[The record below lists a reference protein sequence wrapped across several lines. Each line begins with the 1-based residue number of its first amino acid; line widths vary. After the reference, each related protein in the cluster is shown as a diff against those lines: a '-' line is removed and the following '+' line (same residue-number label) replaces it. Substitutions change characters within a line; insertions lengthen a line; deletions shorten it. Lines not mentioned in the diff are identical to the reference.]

1 MSEEKSSYRQIM
13 KSTSLFGGVQVF
25 NILISII
32 RSKFIAV
39 LLGPSGMGIAGLLLS
54 TTSMIGSV
62 TNFGLS
68 TSAIKNVAE
77 ANGTG
82 DSKRI
87 GTIVAVIKKLVWIT
101 GLLGTV
107 VTFILAPVLSK
118 LTFGNPD
125 YTVAFRWVSVTLLLG
140 QISSGRMVLLQGMRK
155 LQFLAKSSIIGSV
168 LGLLLSVPVYYWL
181 GAKGIVPALIITA
194 GISFSL
200 SYYFTSKIAISKVR
214 VSIATVKLEG
224 AGMLKMGF
232 MLSMSGM
239 IGMATGYI
247 LSIFISRFGGVD
259 QVGLYNAG
267 FAIVN
272 TYVGMIFTAMVTDYF
287 PRLSAVSNDNASST
301 KLVNQQAEIGILIIA
316 PILNL
321 FMVFINAVVIILYT
335 AKFLAITG
343 MIQYVALGIFLKTVS
358 WSMGYMIL
366 AKGDTKIFFYSELL
380 ANIYIMLINMLF
392 YKTYGLDGLGISFFV
407 CYILGVIQGYAILHW
422 KYQFKFEKSF
432 YRVFT
437 VQFVLIVICFLLV
450 HFYKDAIRYVI
461 TLPII
466 IAATIF
472 SLLELNK
479 KLDVVTFIRNK
490 IKSKKTNWNNL

>member
-1 MSEEKSSYRQIM
+1 M

-54 TTSMIGSV
+54 TTNMIGSV

-140 QISSGRMVLLQGMRK
+140 QISSGLMVLLQGMRK

-214 VSIATVKLEG
+214 VSVATVKLEG

-335 AKFLAITG
+335 AKFLAVTG
-343 MIQYVALGIFLKTVS
+343 MIQYVALGIFFKTVT
-358 WSMGYMIL
+358 WSMGYLIL
-366 AKGDTKIFFYSELL
+366 AKGDSKVFFYNELFS
-380 ANIYIMLINMLF
+380 NIYILAINMLF
-392 YKTYGLDGLGISFFV
+392 YRAFGLDGLGISFFLS
-407 CYILGVIQGYAILHW
+407 YLIGIFQGYLILHY
-422 KYQFKFEKSF
+422 KYQFKFESGF
-432 YRVFT
+432 YRIFII
-437 VQFVLIVICFLLV
+437 QFFFALICFYLV
-450 HFYKDAIRYVI
+450 RFFDGSFRYLVTTPVI
-461 TLPII
+461 ILSL
-466 IAATIF
+466 AF
-472 SLLELNK
+472 SVNELNK
-479 KLDVVTFIRNK
+479 KLDILSLIKNRFIK
-490 IKSKKTNWNNL
+490 